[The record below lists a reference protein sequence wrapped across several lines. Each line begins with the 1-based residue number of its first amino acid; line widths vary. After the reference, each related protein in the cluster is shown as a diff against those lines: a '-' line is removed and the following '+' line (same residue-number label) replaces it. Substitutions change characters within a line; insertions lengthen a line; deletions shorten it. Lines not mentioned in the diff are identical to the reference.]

1 MLPINTLHPVRKV
14 AYVTYGLILVN
25 ALIFLWELTQTPAQ
39 LNAKFWNYAAVMCQ
53 VAQSPISF
61 ESGIDIFR
69 SMFFHGSW
77 MHLVGNMT
85 FLWIFGRNIED
96 YLGHRNFLILYLVG
110 GFIAAFAETI
120 LHPNI
125 CVPMIGASGAI
136 AAVLGSFLIF
146 YPGTRVRVMVIF
158 FRFFPRFYDLPAL
171 IVLGFWFFVQL
182 FNGVASLGVDT
193 LGGGVAF
200 FAHIGGFVGGLVIAF
215 IYTMF
220 NPPPRRVTY
229 VD

>member
-1 MLPINTLHPVRKV
+1 MLPVNTLQPVRKTS
-14 AYVTYGLILVN
+14 YVTYGLIVLN
-25 ALIFLWELTQTPAQ
+25 ALVFLWEITQPPLQ
-39 LNAKFWNYAAVMCQ
+39 LRQTFFNYAAVMCE
-53 VAQSPISF
+53 VAQSPISVDTF
-61 ESGIDIFR
+61 TDVIR
-69 SMFFHGSW
+69 SMFLHGGW
-77 MHLVGNMT
+77 AHLVGNMT

-220 NPPPRRVTY
+220 NPPPERVTY

>member
-25 ALIFLWELTQTPAQ
+25 ALVFLWELTQTPAE

-85 FLWIFGRNIED
+85 FLWIFGRNVEE
-96 YLGHRNFLILYLVG
+96 YFGSRAFLGLYVIW
-110 GFIAAFAETI
+110 GFIAAFAET
-120 LHPNI
+120 LVNSVI

-136 AAVLGSFLIF
+136 AGVLGSYLIM
-146 YPGTRVRVMVIF
+146 YPGTRVRVMIIF
-158 FRFFPRFYDLPAL
+158 FRFFPKTFDIPAL
-171 IVLGFWFFVQL
+171 IVLGYWFALQL
-182 FNGVASLGVDT
+182 LNGWLSLGANT

-200 FAHIGGFVGGLVIAF
+200 FAHIGGFVGGFLLTLLVISLKG
-215 IYTMF
+215 
-220 NPPPRRVTY
+220 PPKRITY